1 MSSCIREVRITRV
14 FAGNAGM
21 RRARLE
27 GTHIGRNPLIL
38 DHEAIRRERCQG
50 QSLRQIAKG
59 HRISTATVQRVLRK
73 HPTPVLVQD
82 LQKSA

>member
-1 MSSCIREVRITRV
+1 MVIIGAIAELERNLIIERVR
-14 FAGNAGM
+14 AGM

-38 DHEAIRRERCQG
+38 DHEAIYHDRCQG

-59 HRISTATVQRVLRK
+59 HRISTATVQRVLHK
-73 HPTPVLVQD
+73 HPAAQD
-82 LQKSA
+82 QAA